1 MDNRALYIVR
11 QNYNSVCFKCKK
23 EKKFFTV
30 YRCGKCDPQKVEKYC
45 YECCEAS
52 LTSEDKEEE
61 EEDDDKHINALCMGC
76 AFCYDY
82 IHVSRFYKD
91 QKKNGWQGLKY
102 DCDKCTCCCSGPYCL
117 TGSLCC
123 CVSESEESESEE
135 EGEEK
140 KKREEEEREKK
151 KEKRKEAMKKL
162 FEKENNMYYN
172 QRRRRIS
179 EEEEEEE
186 KKSKKRKEAIKQLC
200 LENNKKEIKL
210 V

>member
-1 MDNRALYIVR
+1 MSIYKELFLVVLSRPNMNNRALYIVR
-11 QNYNSVCFKCKK
+11 QNYTSECFKCKK
-23 EKKFFTV
+23 EKFFFTV

-52 LTSEDKEEE
+52 LTNEDK
-61 EEDDDKHINALCMGC
+61 EEDDDKLINALCMGC

-123 CVSESEESESEE
+123 CVPVSESEESESEE
-135 EGEEK
+135 EETEEEKEK
-140 KKREEEEREKK
+140 KKQEEEEREK
-151 KEKRKEAMKKL
+151 ERA
-162 FEKENNMYYN
+162 
-172 QRRRRIS
+172 
-179 EEEEEEE
+179 
-186 KKSKKRKEAIKQLC
+186 KRKEAIKQLC
-200 LENNKKEIKL
+200 VENNKREEEEEKKKKIKL